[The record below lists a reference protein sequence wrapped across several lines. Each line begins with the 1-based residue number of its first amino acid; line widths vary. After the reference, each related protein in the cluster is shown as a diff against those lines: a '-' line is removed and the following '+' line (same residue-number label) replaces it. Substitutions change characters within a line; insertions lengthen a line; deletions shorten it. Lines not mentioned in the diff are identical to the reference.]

1 MYKPIRVWLLI
12 PILIQR
18 TVICKLIL
26 GVHFTISKGFAY
38 AARTVSEMGAGTFQ
52 FFCRNP
58 RGSKIKNYD
67 EKDVSLFQKIRK
79 ENNMGPF
86 MAHAPYTIN
95 LASAKEETSEFARE
109 AVKEDLKRME
119 KLGIE
124 YFNLHPGSHV
134 GSGIKTGTA
143 NIIKNLNTAM
153 EGIESITVLLE
164 TMSGKG
170 SEVGFRFEQ
179 LREIID
185 GIELKDRVG
194 VCMDLCHVF
203 AAGYDITGGFDGVLE
218 CFDKAIGI
226 DRLKAVHLNDSMFP
240 MGSGKDRHMPVGE
253 GEIGLNA
260 ILNIIA
266 HPAMKNL
273 PFYLET
279 PLDDEGHK
287 NEIQNV
293 LKLAQSF

>member
-1 MYKPIRVWLLI
+1 M
-12 PILIQR
+12 
-18 TVICKLIL
+18 IL
-26 GVHFTISKGFAY
+26 GVHFTVAKGFAY
-38 AARTVSEMGAGTFQ
+38 AARTVSGMGANTFQ

-58 RGSKIKNYD
+58 RGSKIKKYD
-67 EKDVSLFQKIRK
+67 ERDVALFQKIRDEK
-79 ENNMGPF
+79 NMGPF

-95 LASAKEETSEFARE
+95 LASVKEETSTFARD

-119 KLGIE
+119 NLGIE

-134 GSGIKTGTA
+134 GSGIETGTA
-143 NIIKNLNTAM
+143 NIIKNLNESM
-153 EGIESITVLLE
+153 EGTQNITVLLE
-164 TMSGKG
+164 TMAGKG
-170 SEVGFRFEQ
+170 SEIGSRFEQ

-203 AAGYDITGGFDGVLE
+203 AAGYNITGGFDGVLE
-218 CFDKAIGI
+218 SFDKAIGI
-226 DRLKAVHLNDSMFP
+226 SRLKAVHLNDSMFP

-253 GEIGLNA
+253 GEIGMDA

-266 HPAMKNL
+266 HPVMKNL

-287 NEIQNV
+287 NEIQNI
-293 LKLAQSF
+293 LRLTHPF